1 MAEADTTE
9 DTTYVSPT
17 ASASGITEGMEM
29 LRAENIHV
37 RYRIYEDVKQTLRGL
52 VASAGRRRKFR
63 EVHAIN
69 DVSFTAYAG
78 ETIGVIGANG
88 SGKTTMMRAIAGL
101 LPVNEGAVYARAT
114 PMLLGVGAV
123 LNKNLS
129 GRRNIILG
137 GLALGLTKQ
146 EILKREKEII
156 KFAGIG
162 ESIDWPMKTYS
173 SGMSA
178 RLQFAVSAA
187 VRPEILLIDEALAVG
202 DRDFKK
208 KSQRRIEKLREKAG
222 TVFLVS
228 HSMQQIRQ
236 TCTRALWLDEG
247 VLQADGPPDEVIA
260 AYNQTDSGHEEK
272 VERTKR
278 KAKRVLKRL
287 ANLDEAEAVAV
298 STDVVGDVDTDTDSQ
313 SA

>member
-1 MAEADTTE
+1 MDAVEPTE
-9 DTTYVSPT
+9 TTYVSPAT
-17 ASASGITEGMEM
+17 TASGITEGMEM

-37 RYRIYEDVKQTLRGL
+37 RYRIYEDKKQTLRRL
-52 VASAGRRRKFR
+52 VASAGRRRKYR
-63 EVHAIN
+63 EVHALK
-69 DVSFTAYAG
+69 DVSFSAYAG
-78 ETIGVIGANG
+78 QVIGVIGANG
-88 SGKTTMMRAIAGL
+88 SGKTTLMRTIAGL
-101 LPVNEGAVYARAT
+101 LPPNEGAIYARAT

-129 GRRNIILG
+129 GRRNIMLG

-146 EILKREKEII
+146 EILDRQKEII
-156 KFAGIG
+156 NFAGIG
-162 ESIDWPMKTYS
+162 EAIDWPMKTYS
-173 SGMSA
+173 SGMAA
-178 RLQFAVSAA
+178 RLQFSVSAA

-208 KSQRRIEKLREKAG
+208 KSKRRIEKLRESAG

-236 TCTRALWLDEG
+236 SCTRAIWLDEG
-247 VLQADGPPDEVIA
+247 TLMADGTPEEVIG
-260 AYNQTDSGHEEK
+260 AYNETDEGHEEK
-272 VERTKR
+272 VEKTKR

-287 ANLDEAEAVAV
+287 ANLDEDEAIAV
-298 STDVVGDVDTDTDSQ
+298 STDVVGEADTGDSQ